1 MINGF
6 NYDQYN
12 EALRGAFMNKI
23 KVMAKE
29 ALAGARSQPVT
40 SALLVL
46 IAIISCALIQ
56 LTTGRTAGVEASL
69 LRSFDE
75 ATSRMI
81 VVRAE
86 PDSGLT
92 MDILQPLQQI
102 QELESVMVFGPAWDA
117 RNHALGPSSMAVA
130 VRNFPAELCPVSV
143 TCARAEQISSGLLA
157 TGQAMEL
164 LGVAPG
170 VGKLAAADG
179 NVFGVSEQLYLPEHL
194 EILEPVVLQPIPSSS
209 LGTQP
214 AALVIALAREPE
226 QLNAISSHL
235 KELIDVPDKSKIGL
249 ETGKSQAELRAS
261 ISSQVSSYGH
271 GLLVALLL
279 GTGATIGAIALGVAL
294 LRRREFGRRRSLGAT
309 RTWLITFVTSQVLVL
324 VGIGAVIGTA
334 TGLIILKSEG
344 APLPTPSFVVA
355 VLVLSIGASAI
366 FALLPATYAASRD
379 PVAELRVP

>member
-1 MINGF
+1 
-6 NYDQYN
+6 
-12 EALRGAFMNKI
+12 MNKNL
-23 KVMAKE
+23 VMVKE
-29 ALAGARSQPVT
+29 AVAGARAQPVT

-92 MDILQPLQQI
+92 MDILDPLRQI
-102 QELESVMVFGPAWDA
+102 QELESVSVFGPAWDA
-117 RNHALGPSSMAVA
+117 RNQGLGPSGTAVA
-130 VRNFPAELCPVSV
+130 VRKFPAELCPKSV
-143 TCARAEQISSGLLA
+143 TCNNAEQISSGLLA

-164 LGVAPG
+164 LGVSPG
-170 VGKLAAADG
+170 LGNLIDADG
-179 NVFGVSEQLYLPEHL
+179 TIYGVSEQLQLPEHL
-194 EILEPVVLQPIPSSS
+194 QTLEPVILQPIP
-209 LGTQP
+209 GTALDAQP
-214 AALVIALAREPE
+214 AALVIALARDPE
-226 QLNAISSHL
+226 YLSAISNHL
-235 KELIDVPDKSKIGL
+235 IELIDVPDKSKIII
-249 ETGKSQAELRAS
+249 ETGKNQADLRAN
-261 ISSQVSSYGH
+261 ISGQISTYGH

-279 GTGATIGAIALGVAL
+279 GTGATIGAITLGVVL

-309 RTWLITFVTSQVLVL
+309 RAWLVTFVTTQVLVL
-324 VGIGAVIGTA
+324 VGAGALIGTGA
-334 TGLIILKSEG
+334 GLVILKAEG
-344 APLPTPSFVVA
+344 APLPAASFVAA

-366 FALLPATYAASRD
+366 FAVLPATYAASRD

>member
-1 MINGF
+1 M
-6 NYDQYN
+6 
-12 EALRGAFMNKI
+12 ALRGGLMNKL
-23 KVMAKE
+23 KVMGKE
-29 ALAGARSQPVT
+29 SIAGARSQPVT

-56 LTTGRTAGVEASL
+56 LTTGRTAGVEVSL

-75 ATSRMI
+75 ASSRMI

-102 QELESVMVFGPAWDA
+102 QELESVMIFGPAWDA

-130 VRNFPAELCPVSV
+130 VRNFPAELCPENI
-143 TCARAEQISSGLLA
+143 TCVRADQISSGLLA

-164 LGVAPG
+164 LGVSPG
-170 VGKLAAADG
+170 IGNLAAVDG
-179 NVFGVSEQLYLPEHL
+179 NIYGVSEQLYLPEHL
-194 EILEPVVLQPIPSSS
+194 KILEPAILQPIPSTA
-209 LGTQP
+209 LATQP
-214 AALVIALAREPE
+214 VTTVILLAREPE
-226 QLNAISSHL
+226 QLSALSAHL
-235 KELIDVPDKSKIGL
+235 IELIDVPDKSKIGL

-279 GTGATIGAIALGVAL
+279 GTGATIGAIALGVVL

-309 RTWLITFVTSQVLVL
+309 RTWLVTFVTTQVLVL
-324 VGIGAVIGTA
+324 VGAGALIGTA
-334 TGLIILKSEG
+334 TGLIILKVEG

-366 FALLPATYAASRD
+366 FALVPAMYAASRD

>member
-1 MINGF
+1 
-6 NYDQYN
+6 
-12 EALRGAFMNKI
+12 MNKL
-23 KVMAKE
+23 KVMGKE
-29 ALAGARSQPVT
+29 SIAGARSQPVT

-56 LTTGRTAGVEASL
+56 LTTGRTAGVEVSL

-75 ATSRMI
+75 ASSRMI

-102 QELESVMVFGPAWDA
+102 QELESVMIFGPAWDA

-130 VRNFPAELCPVSV
+130 VRNFPAELCPENI
-143 TCARAEQISSGLLA
+143 TCVRADQISSGLLA

-164 LGVAPG
+164 LGVSPG
-170 VGKLAAADG
+170 IGNLAAADG
-179 NVFGVSEQLYLPEHL
+179 NIYGVSEQLHLPEHL
-194 EILEPVVLQPIPSSS
+194 KILEPAILQPIPSTA
-209 LGTQP
+209 LATQP
-214 AALVIALAREPE
+214 VTTVFLLAREPE
-226 QLNAISSHL
+226 QLSALSAHL
-235 KELIDVPDKSKIGL
+235 IELIDVPDKSKIGL

-279 GTGATIGAIALGVAL
+279 GTGATIGAIALGVVL

-309 RTWLITFVTSQVLVL
+309 RTWLVTFVTTQVLVL
-324 VGIGAVIGTA
+324 VGAGALIGTA
-334 TGLIILKSEG
+334 TGLAILKVEG